1 MGAITAAMVKELRE
15 LTGAGMMDSKKALAA
30 VEGDMEKAI
39 EFLREKGLAG
49 AQKKAS
55 RIAAEGMVAV
65 LVSEDGKKGV
75 AVEVNA
81 ETDFVAKNEK
91 FRTYVGEVAQ
101 QALNTNATDLQGFLA
116 EPWTADP
123 SLTVKEELSSMIS
136 VIGEK
141 LDIRRFRQL
150 KEENGFVESYVH
162 AGGKIGVLLAVETDV
177 VNDAVKEMAKNV
189 AMQVAALKPLYTSDA
204 EVDADYLE
212 KEKEILAAQIK
223 NDPKMAN
230 KPEKVIEGAVQ
241 GRLQKELKEICLLD
255 QVYVK
260 AEDGKQN
267 VASYV
272 ASVAKANQAHITIRP
287 LSAMRPARVLSIRA
301 RTLRKKSQSR
311 CRAKKHLE
319 TIRKRANRRGCAGSL
334 FLLKLLALAC

>member
-65 LVSEDGKKGV
+65 LVSADGKKGV

-101 QALNTNATDLQGFLA
+101 QALNTNATDLEGFLA

-212 KEKEILAAQIK
+212 KEREILAAQIK

-272 ASVAKANQAHITIRP
+272 ASVAKANQAHITIKTFVRYETGEG
-287 LSAMRPARVLSIRA
+287 LEHKNENFAEEV
-301 RTLRKKSQSR
+301 
-311 CRAKKHLE
+311 AKQMQ
-319 TIRKRANRRGCAGSL
+319 G
-334 FLLKLLALAC
+334 

>member
-101 QALNTNATDLQGFLA
+101 QALNTNATDLEGFLA

-212 KEKEILAAQIK
+212 KEREILAAQIK

-241 GRLQKELKEICLLD
+241 GRVQKELKEICLLD

-272 ASVAKANQAHITIRP
+272 ASVAKANQAHITINTFVRYETGEG
-287 LSAMRPARVLSIRA
+287 LEH
-301 RTLRKKSQSR
+301 KSENFAEEV
-311 CRAKKHLE
+311 AKQMQ
-319 TIRKRANRRGCAGSL
+319 G
-334 FLLKLLALAC
+334 

>member
-65 LVSEDGKKGV
+65 LVSADGKKGV

-91 FRTYVGEVAQ
+91 FRNYVGEVAQ
-101 QALNTNATDLQGFLA
+101 QALDTNATDLEAFLA
-116 EPWTADP
+116 EPWKEDN
-123 SLTVKEELSSMIS
+123 SLTVKEQLSAMIS

-189 AMQVAALKPLYTSDA
+189 AMQVAALKPLYTSDS

-223 NDPKMAN
+223 NDPKMAK
-230 KPEKVIEGAVQ
+230 KPEEVRVGGVQ
-241 GRLQKELKEICLLD
+241 GRLPQERRDICLLD

-260 AEDGKQN
+260 AEDGKQS
-267 VASYV
+267 VAAYV
-272 ASVAKANQAHITIRP
+272 ASVAKENQANIAIKTFVRYETGEGLEH
-287 LSAMRPARVLSIRA
+287 
-301 RTLRKKSQSR
+301 KSENFAEEV
-311 CRAKKHLE
+311 AKQMQ
-319 TIRKRANRRGCAGSL
+319 G
-334 FLLKLLALAC
+334 

>member
-55 RIAAEGMVAV
+55 RIAAEGIVAV

-101 QALNTNATDLQGFLA
+101 QALNTDATDLEGFLA

-177 VNDAVKEMAKNV
+177 VNDAVREMAKNV

-212 KEKEILAAQIK
+212 KEREILAAQIK

-272 ASVAKANQAHITIRP
+272 ASVAKANQAHITIKTFVRYETGEG
-287 LSAMRPARVLSIRA
+287 LEH
-301 RTLRKKSQSR
+301 KSENFAEEV
-311 CRAKKHLE
+311 AKQMQ
-319 TIRKRANRRGCAGSL
+319 G
-334 FLLKLLALAC
+334 